1 MVAVVSFPPRGPVRG
16 SKNVF
21 VLFFLSSFPCLLSFC
36 LLPSVTH
43 HSHLFSTLAAVGPD
57 SFSFLLPPPHCCH
70 TTDLHTDSLQWHFF
84 FLVYVLPEWKIYEL
98 RDKILEGKKIQVGSF
113 QSWEHWK
120 VELAHAHA
128 HTPQAVC
135 PPSIIRVN
143 TVELAFKWW
152 SLWTIFLSS
161 VLYHSTF
168 GVSAL
173 SQCFHSI
180 PASGIL
186 ASLLFVLLHY
196 SCHKGT
202 RLPFGGEKSNNP

>member
-1 MVAVVSFPPRGPVRG
+1 MPP
-16 SKNVF
+16 
-21 VLFFLSSFPCLLSFC
+21 LFSSPPLCYSSFAPLFHARCCWSWLLQF
-36 LLPSVTH
+36 P
-43 HSHLFSTLAAVGPD
+43 A
-57 SFSFLLPPPHCCH
+57 PPPTVATQLTC
-70 TTDLHTDSLQWHFF
+70 TQILYGDIFF

-98 RDKILEGKKIQVGSF
+98 RDEILEGKKIQVGSF

-161 VLYHSTF
+161 VLYHSAF

-186 ASLLFVLLHY
+186 ASLLFLLLHY

>member
-1 MVAVVSFPPRGPVRG
+1 MQLFRSHPEAQCVGLKMFLFFFFFLRFHASSLFVSSPLLLITRTSFPR
-16 SKNVF
+16 SLLL
-21 VLFFLSSFPCLLSFC
+21 VLTPSVSCSPPP
-36 LLPSVTH
+36 LLPHNWLAHRSSTVT
-43 HSHLFSTLAAVGPD
+43 
-57 SFSFLLPPPHCCH
+57 
-70 TTDLHTDSLQWHFF
+70 FF
-84 FLVYVLPEWKIYEL
+84 FLVYVFSVPEWKIYEL
-98 RDKILEGKKIQVGSF
+98 RDEILEGKKIQVGSF

-161 VLYHSTF
+161 VLYHSAF

>member
-1 MVAVVSFPPRGPVRG
+1 M
-16 SKNVF
+16 
-21 VLFFLSSFPCLLSFC
+21 
-36 LLPSVTH
+36 PS
-43 HSHLFSTLAAVGPD
+43 LFSSPPLCYSSLAPLFHARCCW
-57 SFSFLLPPPHCCH
+57 SWLLQFPAPPHCCH
-70 TTDLHTDSLQWHFF
+70 TTDLHTDPLQWLFF

-98 RDKILEGKKIQVGSF
+98 RDEILEGKKIQVGSF

-161 VLYHSTF
+161 VLYHSAFSSVFT
-168 GVSAL
+168 A
-173 SQCFHSI
+173 SQPLEFWLLCCLCSCIIHVI
-180 PASGIL
+180 REPAS
-186 ASLLFVLLHY
+186 
-196 SCHKGT
+196 
-202 RLPFGGEKSNNP
+202 RLGEKKAITLNLND

>member
-21 VLFFLSSFPCLLSFC
+21 VLFFFLRFHASSLFVSSPLLLITRTSFPHSLL
-36 LLPSVTH
+36 LVLTPSV
-43 HSHLFSTLAAVGPD
+43 SCS
-57 SFSFLLPPPHCCH
+57 PPHCCH
-70 TTDLHTDSLQWHFF
+70 TTDLHTDPLRWHFF

-98 RDKILEGKKIQVGSF
+98 RDEILEGKKIQVGSF

-161 VLYHSTF
+161 VLYHSAF